1 MTTPFD
7 DHELAELRRA
17 LGAMEEQAPE
27 APELGRVSQ
36 RVDRSRR
43 PLLVAAGAAA
53 LTLTVLLPVGL
64 WLRGGEDPSGESSTS
79 VTAAGT
85 TSALEGTVPI
95 SIPATSPTA
104 SLVSAPEAGY
114 SIPVCDAVPRVSA
127 PADAYADTPIYVAN
141 EMPTSEVKA
150 WARAQPGFEGIW
162 IDRDHNGWITVA
174 FSRDADVRL
183 ADLEREFPGVGV
195 VAVAVDWTMADL
207 RALQS
212 RVSSDLGPLLDSLAT
227 WISEDKGVVGID
239 VGVLT
244 DDIRSDVEARFGD
257 EPVCLDGRDPATMP
271 APGPQPPSGDG
282 WRLLI
287 DESGVGR
294 PYRTGIATDLEGL
307 AALWATIGLDG
318 PLPEVDFESEVVVWF
333 GAVFSGSCPGIRLD
347 DVVVDGSILH
357 ALIVLL
363 DAPMFCTA
371 DANPR
376 AYVVAVERSK
386 LPAGPFIIQLSAGG
400 PPPGAPE
407 ERTVVDADLS
417 QPGAVATAGQI
428 GSDPNLPQPFVVKTG
443 DIIEPGFPV
452 PYDLNVHCGIEWLG
466 ELNRFN
472 WRTTDAMPTE
482 WEALVGETETIRV
495 ELLLRTEPVPVI
507 EATAGDVTITYSPTN
522 DPDPG
527 CD

>member
-1 MTTPFD
+1 VVI
-7 DHELAELRRA
+7 A
-17 LGAMEEQAPE
+17 
-27 APELGRVSQ
+27 
-36 RVDRSRR
+36 
-43 PLLVAAGAAA
+43 VAAV
-53 LTLTVLLPVGL
+53 LTLAVLLPVGL
-64 WLRGGEDPSGESSTS
+64 WLRGDGGHTAGQSATVVTGSDTS
-79 VTAAGT
+79 VPQDTVP
-85 TSALEGTVPI
+85 VPI
-95 SIPATSPTA
+95 SATSPE
-104 SLVSAPEAGY
+104 SSVVPAPEAGV
-114 SIPVCDAVPRVSA
+114 SMPVCDSVPRVSA

-150 WARAQPGFEGIW
+150 WARAQAGFEGIW

-174 FSRDADVRL
+174 FSRGADVRQ

-307 AALWATIGLDG
+307 EVLWATIGLDG

-357 ALIVLL
+357 ALIVRP
-363 DAPMFCTA
+363 DAPTFCTA

-376 AYVVAVERSK
+376 AYVVAVERSM

-400 PPPGAPE
+400 PPRGAPE

-428 GSDPNLPQPFVVKTG
+428 GLDPNLPQPFVVKPG
-443 DIIEPGFPV
+443 DIIEPGIPV

-466 ELNRFN
+466 ELNGFN
-472 WRTTDAMPTE
+472 WRTIEAMPAE
-482 WEALVGETETIRV
+482 WEALIGETETISV
-495 ELLLRTEPVPVI
+495 ELVLRTGPPPVV
-507 EATAGDVTITYSPTN
+507 EVTADDVTVTYTPTN